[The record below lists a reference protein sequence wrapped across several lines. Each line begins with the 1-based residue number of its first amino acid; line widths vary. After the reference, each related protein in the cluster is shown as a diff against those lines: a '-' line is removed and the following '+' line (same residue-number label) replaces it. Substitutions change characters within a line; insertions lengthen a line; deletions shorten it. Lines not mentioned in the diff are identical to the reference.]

1 MTERSDLLNSESV
14 QNFLKTIFALQQES
28 DRVSTNAMAERL
40 GVQAPSVTD
49 MAQRLEAAGLVDYEK
64 YRGVTLTA
72 TGEEVALKIIRRHRL
87 IELYLTEELGY
98 ALHEV
103 HAEAER
109 LEHAVSDRF
118 IEAIDDRLGN
128 PDLDPHGDP
137 IPDAAGVIRRRQL
150 SSLNEWPLHTQAQ
163 ISRIR
168 ALNDDMLLH
177 MGERGIKLNA
187 QIEITARD
195 PFDGPVTVLVDGA
208 SQIIGHNV
216 ASCIMVE
223 S

>member
-14 QNFLKTIFALQQES
+14 QNFLKTIFSLQQGS

-64 YRGVTLTA
+64 YRGVILTEA
-72 TGEEVALKIIRRHRL
+72 GEEVALKIIRRHRL

-103 HAEAER
+103 HMEAER

-128 PDLDPHGDP
+128 PHLDPHGDP
-137 IPDAAGVIRRRQL
+137 IPNADGVIHRRQL
-150 SSLNEWPLHTQAQ
+150 SNLNEWPLHTQAQ

-168 ALNDDMLLH
+168 ALNDDMLEH

-187 QIEITARD
+187 QVEVTARD
-195 PFDGPVTVLVDGA
+195 PFDGPVTVLVDGHP
-208 SQIIGHNV
+208 QIIGHNV
-216 ASCIMVE
+216 ASCILVE

>member
-1 MTERSDLLNSESV
+1 MTERTDLLNSESV

-64 YRGVTLTA
+64 YRGVTLTP
-72 TGEEVALKIIRRHRL
+72 TGEELALKIIRRHRL

-98 ALHEV
+98 KLHEV

-137 IPDAAGVIRRRQL
+137 IPNAEGIIRRREL
-150 SSLNEWPLHTQAQ
+150 SSLNEWPLHAPAH

-168 ALNDDMLLH
+168 ALNDEMLQH

-187 QIEITARD
+187 QVEITARD
-195 PFDGPVTVLVDGA
+195 PFDGPVSVTVDG
-208 SQIIGHNV
+208 SPQIIGHNV
-216 ASCIMVE
+216 ASCILVE
-223 S
+223 T